1 MIIEKIKARIIINSR
16 GEKAIEIEVNNAYAS
31 APSGASKGKNEVVA
45 FPKEVEDVVKDFNSV
60 KDKFLGLKI
69 ESFEDLDQVEEVFFS
84 LGGFERFGGN
94 TLVALEFA
102 ILKALAKHYRLPLFK
117 VLNPEVKEVVPRP
130 LGNVIGG
137 GAHALWRGPD
147 FQEFLILPKTKT
159 VREAVFLNAKIHR
172 ELGQIL
178 KERDKGF
185 LGAKNDE
192 GAWVTTLKIEEILEI
207 LSEIKEK
214 YNVKIGVDVAASQ
227 LYKNGKY
234 ILRKEN
240 KEFSREEWIE
250 YIKELIETYGL
261 YYIEDPLYEE
271 DFEGFAEV
279 NKTKALVVGDDL
291 TVTNIKRVMK
301 AYEKRSVKGVIIKVN
316 QIGSVLKAYEVVEF
330 CKKKGL
336 VPIVSHRSGE
346 TEDNTIAHLAV
357 AWEVPIIKTGV
368 VQGERIAKLNE
379 LIRIEEWLEEYS

>member
-1 MIIEKIKARIIINSR
+1 MIIEKIKARVIINSR
-16 GEKAIEIEVNNAYAS
+16 GEKTIEIEVNNVYSS

-45 FPKEVEDVVKDFNSV
+45 FPKDVEGVAKDFNSI
-60 KDKFLGLKI
+60 KDKFIGLKI
-69 ESFEDLDQVEEVFFS
+69 ESFEDLDQVEEIFFN

-117 VLNPEVKEVVPRP
+117 ILNLEVKEVIPRP

-159 VREAVFLNAKIHR
+159 VREAVFLNARIHR

-178 KERDKGF
+178 KEKDKGF

-207 LSEIKEK
+207 LNEIKEK
-214 YNVKIGVDVAASQ
+214 YDVEIGIDIAASQ
-227 LYKNGKY
+227 LYQNRRY
-234 ILRKEN
+234 ILKREN
-240 KEFSREEWIE
+240 KEFAREEWIE
-250 YIKELIETYGL
+250 YIKELIEKYKL
-261 YYIEDPLYEE
+261 YYVEDPLHEE
-271 DFEGFAEV
+271 DFEGFSEI

-291 TVTNIKRVMK
+291 TVTNLKRVIE
-301 AYEKRSVKGVIIKVN
+301 AYNKKSIKGVIVKVN
-316 QIGSVLKAYEVVEF
+316 QIGSLLKAYEVVEF
-330 CKKKGL
+330 CKKNGL

-357 AWEVPIIKTGV
+357 AWEAPIIKTGV

-379 LIRIEEWLEEYS
+379 LIRIEEYLNEY